1 VCWNHQKLYGALEKT
16 ESENKV
22 FKLEQSQKKKESIM
36 RNLMLGFVLGIVLTA
51 GGTWAGSGYGDSL
64 ERLEQKQ
71 QLDRIEQQNQEILRK
86 QRQNRLNPC

>member
-1 VCWNHQKLYGALEKT
+1 
-16 ESENKV
+16 
-22 FKLEQSQKKKESIM
+22 
-36 RNLMLGFVLGIVLTA
+36 VLGIVLTA